1 MEKQYYTRQEAA
13 ELLNISVWKLDRVLR
28 SSIRLYKLKRKDT
41 QLKYSKELIEKV
53 KLQLQGYETN

>member
-28 SSIRLYKLKRKDT
+28 ENAHLKKLKRGET
-41 QLKYSKELIEKV
+41 QMKYSKELIEKI
-53 KLQLQGYETN
+53 KLKLNGYEK